1 MIDLKLEKRWA
12 LAHQLI
18 ADSERIVFSTH
29 ISSDGDGLGSQ
40 LAMLRFLE
48 KLGKEC
54 RIFNPTPLPGDMQ
67 FLAELGT
74 FEEYDRQTHFD
85 WIKSADLA
93 MVFDIGDYKRLGR
106 LGYDFQ
112 KACLPALS
120 IDHHPHPSP
129 NGFAYSVHDISA
141 CATGFLVYEYIK
153 YANGKNGS
161 EGILEP
167 EIAKSL
173 YVAILTDTGSFRFNN
188 TSAETHE
195 MAGELIRSGVK
206 PYDVFEQVYESTP
219 VERIRLMALALDTV
233 KVEGEGALAWF
244 TVTRHMMEEAGAKNE
259 HVGGFTD
266 LVRSIKG
273 VEVAVMVHEKSDSQ
287 SRVNFR
293 SKGRVRIDELARRL
307 GGGGHAFAAG
317 VLLEKPMEEA
327 VSLIVSEILV
337 EIRIQLN
344 H

>member
-1 MIDLKLEKRWA
+1 
-12 LAHQLI
+12 
-18 ADSERIVFSTH
+18 
-29 ISSDGDGLGSQ
+29 
-40 LAMLRFLE
+40 
-48 KLGKEC
+48 
-54 RIFNPTPLPGDMQ
+54 
-67 FLAELGT
+67 
-74 FEEYDRQTHFD
+74 
-85 WIKSADLA
+85 
-93 MVFDIGDYKRLGR
+93 
-106 LGYDFQ
+106 
-112 KACLPALS
+112 
-120 IDHHPHPSP
+120 
-129 NGFAYSVHDISA
+129 
-141 CATGFLVYEYIK
+141 
-153 YANGKNGS
+153 
-161 EGILEP
+161 
-167 EIAKSL
+167 
-173 YVAILTDTGSFRFNN
+173 
-188 TSAETHE
+188 
-195 MAGELIRSGVK
+195 
-206 PYDVFEQVYESTP
+206 
-219 VERIRLMALALDTV
+219 MALALDTV